1 MLPELL
7 PALSALTDESLSPL
21 FWRPTRLG
29 TDSAWFGHVPFA
41 HWIVGQHRP
50 RSIVELGTHNGVSYA
65 AFCEAVL
72 RERLDARAMAVDTW
86 QGDEH
91 AGFYDDSVYVDLV
104 RFHDQRYSGFS
115 TLIRATFD
123 DALPFVSDGSVDLL
137 HIDGRHRY
145 EDVAHDFATWLPKL
159 SPRGVVLFHD
169 TNVRAGD
176 FGVFRLWAELRAAH
190 PGFEFL
196 HGHGLGVLAVGP
208 EVDGTVAGLC
218 GLEDAA
224 AINTIR
230 ERFALLGERW
240 IATRDLMVAE
250 RIRADL
256 AGALDRT
263 KADLAATQSWAT
275 TAQNEVNTLFPQLQA
290 LTETHRQM
298 RANLARARYDVA
310 ARERELAELRA
321 AGDAPRAAASSGQER
336 PGKAL
341 AEARAMIAALEQARA
356 DMLASSSWRLTAPL
370 RRLRGAGPDGPV
382 MVAQG
387 AAEPAASVRRPSILF
402 ISGEGHTPG
411 SIYRVERY
419 VAAARALGLEAGW
432 CEAGPVGPAELEGA
446 RLVVLWRVPYSS
458 HIAGII
464 QVAHEQGAT
473 VIFDVDDLMFRPEL
487 ATIEVIDGIRS
498 QRFSEQ
504 GTQEFFRLISK
515 TLRAC
520 DLVTCPTEELAHQVR
535 LGGRPAYVLPNGFD
549 AASHAA
555 ARRAHVEW
563 LGYADDLVR
572 IGYAGGSRTH
582 QRDFAAAAPAIARVL
597 RAHPQVRLTLFRDGS
612 SGEGLVL
619 IDEFPEFAELG
630 DRIEWR
636 NMVKLADLPGEI
648 ARFAINIAPL
658 EHGNPFCESKSELK
672 FFEAALA
679 GVPTVASPTG
689 PFKRAIEEGVTGF
702 LAEDEEAWFAALS
715 RLVGDAALR
724 AKVAQAAY
732 HVSLARF
739 GPEAQA
745 GAFGR
750 MLAQIE
756 GGAAGAA
763 AFEQDRYRASLP
775 AVAAPFVP
783 DSEVLFARDR
793 MAAAQ
798 VCVIVPVF
806 NYADYVTEALQS
818 VADQTL
824 ELLDLVVVEDC
835 SPDDS
840 GAMVL
845 DWVRAHEER
854 FNRIRVLRHR
864 ENAGLGFARNSGFAA
879 AETPF
884 VLPLDADNRL
894 RPKACETLLEAL
906 SGGMAAFAYPRIQKF
921 GDSSEVVGEEGYSV
935 LRLQPGNYIDAMA
948 LVRKSAWAA
957 AGGYDHVKHGWEDF
971 DFWARIA
978 ERGLFGVNV
987 AEILADYRV
996 HDRSMLHTATD
1007 KRDNREALAA
1017 DILRRHPWLDLAG

>member
-115 TLIRATFD
+115 TLIRATFN
-123 DALPFVSDGSVDLL
+123 DALPFVADGSVDLL

-387 AAEPAASVRRPSILF
+387 AAEPAASVRRPSILL

-921 GDSSEVVGEEGYSV
+921 GDS
-935 LRLQPGNYIDAMA
+935 
-948 LVRKSAWAA
+948 
-957 AGGYDHVKHGWEDF
+957 
-971 DFWARIA
+971 
-978 ERGLFGVNV
+978 ERGGWRP
-987 AEILADYRV
+987 RV
-996 HDRSMLHTATD
+996 IPCCGCSRATTSM
-1007 KRDNREALAA
+1007 RWRWCGNPPG
-1017 DILRRHPWLDLAG
+1017 RRRVDTIM